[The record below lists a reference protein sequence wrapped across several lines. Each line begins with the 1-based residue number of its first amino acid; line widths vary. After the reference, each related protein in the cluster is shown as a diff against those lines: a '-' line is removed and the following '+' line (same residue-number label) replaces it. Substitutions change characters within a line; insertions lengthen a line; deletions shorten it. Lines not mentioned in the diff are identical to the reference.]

1 MLKST
6 RLVIV
11 CNSGSAVGQPAAQ
24 RQPETRGQ
32 QPAPPSSPQDADA
45 CDGAGLDGARALGAT
60 MLYPARAEAVEAPP
74 VLRSAAVQRLRK
86 QQHLR
91 VHCEA
96 LELSEQCQ
104 GWHAMQI
111 HPPMPVDILLPL
123 FRTVRCARACRPLPM
138 PIFQRLQP

>member
-24 RQPETRGQ
+24 RQPETRDQ

-104 GWHAMQI
+104 G
-111 HPPMPVDILLPL
+111 
-123 FRTVRCARACRPLPM
+123 
-138 PIFQRLQP
+138 

>member
-60 MLYPARAEAVEAPP
+60 MLYPARAKAVEAPP

-104 GWHAMQI
+104 G
-111 HPPMPVDILLPL
+111 
-123 FRTVRCARACRPLPM
+123 
-138 PIFQRLQP
+138 